1 MFEEIVESGFLP
13 FKSISGLWI
22 TICCNIEIQNIHQS
36 EEDRF
41 FVTKCTLDMNSVI
54 VQSSEDLKKEIASIE
69 FEILRIEQYFLS
81 FYMASFDEQVTS
93 FSPHTETSLVS
104 QSDLT
109 GVLSYHY
116 QASLVSERSSSCP
129 WSFQASIKAFF
140 TNENTRYV
148 YGHHTT
154 LKDLLGSSHI
164 VDDMENPRARTSS
177 CLQASPSSKTRFDS
191 WNPCL
196 GDSKEANAPRGVVI
210 EFLKLHLDDSCF
222 NIYELL

>member
-1 MFEEIVESGFLP
+1 MPLFTGGFKKVT
-13 FKSISGLWI
+13 FVCTFSWQFISIEKRLLTHKDSH
-22 TICCNIEIQNIHQS
+22 CN
-36 EEDRF
+36 
-41 FVTKCTLDMNSVI
+41 
-54 VQSSEDLKKEIASIE
+54 SSEDLKKEIASIE

-164 VDDMENPRARTSS
+164 VDDMENPSRFSEEILRCISSMYVTLSGRARTSS

-196 GDSKEANAPRGVVI
+196 GDSKEANAPRGVLEVYRKMGVQAVK
-210 EFLKLHLDDSCF
+210 F
-222 NIYELL
+222 

>member
-1 MFEEIVESGFLP
+1 MKF
-13 FKSISGLWI
+13 
-22 TICCNIEIQNIHQS
+22 
-36 EEDRF
+36 DRF

-54 VQSSEDLKKEIASIE
+54 VQSSEDLKKEIASLE
-69 FEILRIEQYFLS
+69 FEILRIEQYLLS
-81 FYMASFDEQVTS
+81 LYMASFDEQVTS
-93 FSPHTETSLVS
+93 FSPHNETSLVS

-129 WSFQASIKAFF
+129 WSFQASLKAFF

-154 LKDLLGSSHI
+154 PKDLLGSSHI
-164 VDDMENPRARTSS
+164 VDDMENPSRFSEEILRCISSMYVTLSGRARTSS

-210 EFLKLHLDDSCF
+210 ESLKLHPDDSCF

>member
-1 MFEEIVESGFLP
+1 MP
-13 FKSISGLWI
+13 K
-22 TICCNIEIQNIHQS
+22 
-36 EEDRF
+36 
-41 FVTKCTLDMNSVI
+41 
-54 VQSSEDLKKEIASIE
+54 SSEDLKKEIASLE
-69 FEILRIEQYFLS
+69 FEILRIEQYLLS
-81 FYMASFDEQVTS
+81 LYMASFDEQVSS

-129 WSFQASIKAFF
+129 WSFQASLKAFF

-164 VDDMENPRARTSS
+164 VDDMENPSR
-177 CLQASPSSKTRFDS
+177 
-191 WNPCL
+191 
-196 GDSKEANAPRGVVI
+196 
-210 EFLKLHLDDSCF
+210 LHLHPKPDL
-222 NIYELL
+222 IAGTHALGIAKKQTLHVVL